1 MTYLEIVNSVL
12 RRLREN
18 EVSSVNETPYSKM
31 IAEMVNDVKR
41 EVEDTWNW
49 DVLRTTLTAN
59 TANGLFNYV
68 LVGSGTRF
76 RVLDVINDTS
86 DYVMNYRPT
95 SWFDAVFLAQNAQNG
110 APIFYNFNGVDSN
123 GDTQVDLYPIP
134 NGAYNIHFNIIKPQ
148 AELVSNS
155 TQLKVPAE
163 PVIFLAYAKALAERG
178 EDGGL
183 GTNEAYGLYRTSLA
197 DHVSI
202 EGNKFDDEFIWNPV

>member
-18 EVSSVNETPYSKM
+18 EVSSVNETAYSKM

-41 EVEDTWNW
+41 EVEDAWNW

-86 DYVMNYRPT
+86 DYVMAYRPT

-110 APIFYNFNGVDSN
+110 SPIYYNFNGVDEN
-123 GDTQVDLYPIP
+123 GDSQVDLFPIP
-134 NGAYNIHFNIIKPQ
+134 DGVYSIRFNLVLPQ
-148 AELVSNS
+148 ADLVNDADVLEVNA
-155 TQLKVPAE
+155 QA
-163 PVIFLAYAKALAERG
+163 VIFGTVARAIEERG
-178 EDGGL
+178 DDGGL
-183 GTNEAYGLYRTSLA
+183 MAAEDRYRS
-197 DHVSI
+197 HVSDLIAI
-202 EGNKFDDEFIWNPV
+202 EANRRPNELIWTGV

>member
-110 APIFYNFNGVDSN
+110 SPIFYNFNGVDSN
-123 GDTQVDLYPIP
+123 GDSQVDLFPIP
-134 NGAYNIHFNIIKPQ
+134 DNVYSIRFNLVLPQ
-148 AELVSNS
+148 ADLVNNS
-155 TQLKVPAE
+155 DVLEIDSTA
-163 PVIFLAYAKALAERG
+163 VIYGTVARAIEERG
-178 EDGGL
+178 DDGGL
-183 GTNEAYGLYRTSLA
+183 AAAEDRYRSRVADLVAIEANRRPNE
-197 DHVSI
+197 I
-202 EGNKFDDEFIWNPV
+202 IWNGV

>member
-18 EVSSVNETPYSKM
+18 EVSSVNETAYSKM

-41 EVEDTWNW
+41 EVEDAWNW

-86 DYVMNYRPT
+86 DYVMAYRPT

-110 APIFYNFNGVDSN
+110 SPIYYNFNGVDEN
-123 GDTQVDLYPIP
+123 GDSQVDLFPIP
-134 NGAYNIHFNIIKPQ
+134 DGVYSVRFNLVLPQ
-148 AELVSNS
+148 ADLVNNADVLEVNA
-155 TQLKVPAE
+155 QA
-163 PVIFLAYAKALAERG
+163 VIFGTVARAIEERG
-178 EDGGL
+178 DDGGL
-183 GTNEAYGLYRTSLA
+183 MAAEDRYRS
-197 DHVSI
+197 HVSDLIAI
-202 EGNKFDDEFIWNPV
+202 EANRRPNELIWTGV

>member
-59 TANGLFNYV
+59 TANQLFNYV

-110 APIFYNFNGVDSN
+110 SPIYYNFNGVDSN
-123 GDTQVDLYPIP
+123 GDSQVDLFPIP
-134 NGAYNIHFNIIKPQ
+134 DGVYAIRFNLVLPQ
-148 AELVSNS
+148 ADLVNN
-155 TQLKVPAE
+155 AD
-163 PVIFLAYAKALAERG
+163 VIEVNPQAVIYGTVARAIEERG
-178 EDGGL
+178 DDGSL
-183 GTNEAYGLYRTSLA
+183 MAAEERYRS
-197 DHVSI
+197 HVSDLIAI
-202 EGNKFDDEFIWNPV
+202 EANRRPNEIIWTGV

>member
-95 SWFDAVFLAQNAQNG
+95 SWFDAIFLAQNAQNG
-110 APIFYNFNGVDSN
+110 SPIFYNFNGVDSN
-123 GDTQVDLYPIP
+123 GDSQVDLFPIP
-134 NGAYNIHFNIIKPQ
+134 DGVYAIRFNLVLPQ
-148 AELVSNS
+148 DDLVNNS
-155 TQLKVPAE
+155 DVLEIDSTA
-163 PVIFLAYAKALAERG
+163 VIYGTVARAIEERG
-178 EDGGL
+178 DDGGL
-183 GTNEAYGLYRTSLA
+183 AAAEDRYRSRVADLVAIEANRRPNE
-197 DHVSI
+197 I
-202 EGNKFDDEFIWNPV
+202 IWNGI

>member
-18 EVSSVNETPYSKM
+18 EVSTINENPYSKM

-49 DVLRTTLTAN
+49 DVLRTTLTAD
-59 TANGLFNYV
+59 TSNGLFNYV

-86 DYVMNYRPT
+86 NHIMQYRPT

-110 APIFYNFNGVDSN
+110 PPIFYNFNGVDNN
-123 GDTQVDLYPIP
+123 GDSQVDLFPIP
-134 NGAYNIHFNIIKPQ
+134 DGEYAIRFNLVLPQ
-148 AELVSNS
+148 ADLVNDSDTIEINA
-155 TQLKVPAE
+155 QA
-163 PVIFLAYAKALAERG
+163 VIFGTVARAIEERG
-178 EDGGL
+178 DDGGL
-183 GTNEAYGLYRTSLA
+183 VAAQERYRSLVADLVAIEANRRPNEIIW
-197 DHVSI
+197 V
-202 EGNKFDDEFIWNPV
+202 EG

>member
-95 SWFDAVFLAQNAQNG
+95 AWFDAVFLAQNAQNG
-110 APIFYNFNGVDSN
+110 SPIFYNFNGVDSN
-123 GDTQVDLYPIP
+123 GDSQVDLFPIP
-134 NGAYNIHFNIIKPQ
+134 DNVYSIRFNLVLPQ
-148 AELVSNS
+148 ADLVNNS
-155 TQLKVPAE
+155 DVLEIDSTA
-163 PVIFLAYAKALAERG
+163 VIYGTVARAIEERG
-178 EDGGL
+178 DDGGL
-183 GTNEAYGLYRTSLA
+183 AAAEDRYRSRVADLVAIEANRRPNET
-197 DHVSI
+197 
-202 EGNKFDDEFIWNPV
+202 IWIGV

>member
-59 TANGLFNYV
+59 TANGLFNYI

-110 APIFYNFNGVDSN
+110 SPIFYNFNGVDSN
-123 GDTQVDLYPIP
+123 GDSQVDLFPIP
-134 NGAYNIHFNIIKPQ
+134 DNVYSIRFNLVLPQ
-148 AELVSNS
+148 ADLVNDADVLEIDS
-155 TQLKVPAE
+155 TA
-163 PVIFLAYAKALAERG
+163 VIYGTVARAIEERG
-178 EDGGL
+178 DDGGL
-183 GTNEAYGLYRTSLA
+183 AAAEDRYRSRVADLVAIEANRRPNE
-197 DHVSI
+197 I
-202 EGNKFDDEFIWNPV
+202 IWNGV

>member
-41 EVEDTWNW
+41 EVEDAWNW

-59 TANGLFNYV
+59 TANQLFNYV

-86 DYVMNYRPT
+86 DYVMHYRPT

-110 APIFYNFNGVDSN
+110 SPIYYNFNGVDSN
-123 GDTQVDLYPIP
+123 GDSQVDLFPIP
-134 NGAYNIHFNIIKPQ
+134 DGVYAIRFNLVLPQ
-148 AELVSNS
+148 ADLVNN
-155 TQLKVPAE
+155 AD
-163 PVIFLAYAKALAERG
+163 VIEVNPQAVIYGTVARAIEERG
-178 EDGGL
+178 DDGGL
-183 GTNEAYGLYRTSLA
+183 MAAEERYRS
-197 DHVSI
+197 HVSDLIAI
-202 EGNKFDDEFIWNPV
+202 EANRRPNEIIWTGV

>member
-18 EVSSVNETPYSKM
+18 EVSSVNETAYSKM

-41 EVEDTWNW
+41 EVEDAWNW

-86 DYVMNYRPT
+86 DYVMAYRPT

-110 APIFYNFNGVDSN
+110 SPIYYNFNGVDSN
-123 GDTQVDLYPIP
+123 GDSQVDLFPIP
-134 NGAYNIHFNIIKPQ
+134 DGVYSVRFNLVLPQ
-148 AELVSNS
+148 ADLVNDADVIEVNA
-155 TQLKVPAE
+155 QA
-163 PVIFLAYAKALAERG
+163 VIFGTVARAIEERG
-178 EDGGL
+178 DDGGL
-183 GTNEAYGLYRTSLA
+183 MAAEDRYRS
-197 DHVSI
+197 HVSDLIAI
-202 EGNKFDDEFIWNPV
+202 EANRRPNELIWTGV

>member
-110 APIFYNFNGVDSN
+110 SPIFYNFNGVDEN
-123 GDTQVDLYPIP
+123 GDSQVDLFPIP
-134 NGAYNIHFNIIKPQ
+134 DNVYSIRFNLVLPQ
-148 AELVSNS
+148 ADLVNDADVLEIDS
-155 TQLKVPAE
+155 TA
-163 PVIFLAYAKALAERG
+163 VIYGTVARAIEERG
-178 EDGGL
+178 DDGGL
-183 GTNEAYGLYRTSLA
+183 VAAEDRYRSRVADLVAIEANRRPNE
-197 DHVSI
+197 I
-202 EGNKFDDEFIWNPV
+202 IWTGI